1 MNPGQLLRVDYL
13 TPDELTES
21 RARGWRDVLGIALF
35 SVDETPLDAA
45 DVPLARVATRPLGGQ
60 PVLCEVWRAE
70 GPFETGTVGL
80 VHFRSNGQSVFG
92 CVTLPEATVGG
103 AVDDGAAL
111 RTATERA
118 YAEVFGCLAA
128 LRFPHAVRLWNY
140 LPGINRAA
148 GGVERYLQF
157 NEARQRAFRSSSR
170 SVRGDVPAACA
181 LGSVAGDSLVVYF
194 LATATAGTPIDNP
207 RQIAAYDYPLEYGI
221 FSPTFSRAT
230 LAQAAGNPV
239 LFVSGTASIVGHRS
253 LHAGDVVAQA
263 RETAGNIGAL
273 VAEANRVAGEPL
285 FAPERL
291 SYKAYVRHP
300 CDVEKVVRE
309 LDKAIRPVRQIV
321 CLNADVCRADLLVE
335 IEAVGF
341 ARERPER

>member
-1 MNPGQLLRVDYL
+1 MNSGQLLRVDYL

-60 PVLCEVWRAE
+60 PVLGEVWRAE

-80 VHFRSNGQSVFG
+80 VHFRSNGQCVFG
-92 CVTLPEATVGG
+92 CVTLPEGTVG
-103 AVDDGAAL
+103 AADDGATL
-111 RTATERA
+111 RSITKRA
-118 YAEVFGCLAA
+118 YAAVFDCLAA
-128 LRFPHAVRLWNY
+128 LRLPHAVRIWNY
-140 LPGINRAA
+140 LPRINRTA
-148 GGVERYLQF
+148 GGIERYLQF

-170 SVRGDVPAACA
+170 SIRGDVPAACA
-181 LGSVAGDSLVVYF
+181 LGSVAGNSLVVYF
-194 LATATAGTPIDNP
+194 LATATAGMPIENP
-207 RQIAAYDYPLEYGI
+207 RQLAAYDYPPEYGA

-239 LFVSGTASIVGHRS
+239 LFVSGTASIVGHRT
-253 LHAGDVVAQA
+253 LHAGDVGAQA
-263 RETAGNIGAL
+263 RETAGNIRAL
-273 VAEANRVAGEPL
+273 VAEANRIAGEQL

-291 SYKAYVRHP
+291 GYKAYVRHP
-300 CDVEKVVRE
+300 GDVESVVRE
-309 LDKAIRPVRQIV
+309 LDQAIHPARPVV

-341 ARERPER
+341 GRERREL